1 MIGGV
6 VSAPIVVILAISG
19 LIYLFKE
26 GYEAPERRQLMQVD
40 QTWRPKMS
48 YQQQWELV
56 QEKWSRNTTAMAIP
70 QGTDEATEFSS
81 GIFSDKSLLFL
92 DPYSKRINGTINI
105 SESDMNRVRKLHGEL
120 LLGGFGTKLV
130 ELVAC
135 WMVVLIITGLFLF
148 WPRARGWRAIFML
161 RIRQSKRI
169 FFRDLHSLLGFW
181 FSLLLLLVLAG
192 ALPWTDVFGANF
204 KWLQQKTNTGYPATW
219 SGKSLASTPRAS
231 TITLDEVVLKAQA
244 LNLAGRTFIDLPQ
257 KPTNVFSI
265 YNETNQLAEIR
276 RVHVDSYS
284 GEILISH
291 SWEDIGIMMKGR
303 LWVMA
308 FHQGEFGLWNW
319 YLMIFVATGLLIL
332 SLSAIIAYTYRKQP
346 AKLSFASSLQSFA
359 PSGGL
364 VLIIIGLGVLF
375 PLFGLNVLLIYAIGK
390 IVSMRNHLANE

>member
-1 MIGGV
+1 MRKRNQHIYPWIFKWHVIGGI

-48 YQQQWELV
+48 YQQQWEFV

-70 QGTDEATEFSS
+70 QGTDKATEFSS
-81 GIFSDKSLLFL
+81 GIFSDKSLIFL

-169 FFRDLHSLLGFW
+169 FFSR
-181 FSLLLLLVLAG
+181 
-192 ALPWTDVFGANF
+192 
-204 KWLQQKTNTGYPATW
+204 
-219 SGKSLASTPRAS
+219 
-231 TITLDEVVLKAQA
+231 
-244 LNLAGRTFIDLPQ
+244 
-257 KPTNVFSI
+257 
-265 YNETNQLAEIR
+265 
-276 RVHVDSYS
+276 
-284 GEILISH
+284 
-291 SWEDIGIMMKGR
+291 
-303 LWVMA
+303 
-308 FHQGEFGLWNW
+308 
-319 YLMIFVATGLLIL
+319 
-332 SLSAIIAYTYRKQP
+332 SA
-346 AKLSFASSLQSFA
+346 
-359 PSGGL
+359 
-364 VLIIIGLGVLF
+364 
-375 PLFGLNVLLIYAIGK
+375 
-390 IVSMRNHLANE
+390 